1 MSEITPLAELLR
13 ALAPPLEYLAA
24 DDFRRVQQTHLPLP
38 ALAERVARA
47 RTAASPAAAATLV
60 ELERILAELASGPPR
75 EELFRR
81 AHALLPLLRDAAAVP
96 WSDYR
101 PVAEPVAAALETLA
115 RPVEAIRGVGPQRA
129 AQLSR
134 FGLRT
139 VEDALYHL
147 PFRYEDRR
155 ALRPLASLHVGE
167 EATAAGEVAH
177 VRESRGGRRRR
188 AVLEVVLRDADG
200 LLLLVWFHRLSYFQ
214 RRFAEGQRVVVHG
227 RVEPPLGGGP
237 PRLIHP
243 EVEVLGTGEEV
254 APQIVPVYE
263 KPTEMHVGAMRRIVQ
278 AAVTD
283 FAERVPS
290 ALPPAVAARQ
300 RVIELPRA
308 LRHVHAPR
316 PEAALEELAAARSL
330 ATAPSSSTSSSSS
343 SSGWRSGGR
352 RRERSRARP
361 SRPRPPW
368 CRRSAPS
375 SRSR

>member
-1 MSEITPLAELLR
+1 
-13 ALAPPLEYLAA
+13 
-24 DDFRRVQQTHLPLP
+24 
-38 ALAERVARA
+38 
-47 RTAASPAAAATLV
+47 
-60 ELERILAELASGPPR
+60 
-75 EELFRR
+75 
-81 AHALLPLLRDAAAVP
+81 AAAVP

-188 AVLEVVLRDADG
+188 AVLEVVRRD
-200 LLLLVWFHRLSYFQ
+200 
-214 RRFAEGQRVVVHG
+214 
-227 RVEPPLGGGP
+227 
-237 PRLIHP
+237 
-243 EVEVLGTGEEV
+243 
-254 APQIVPVYE
+254 
-263 KPTEMHVGAMRRIVQ
+263 VQ

-330 ATAPSSSTSSSSS
+330 AHRSLIFDELFFLQLGLALRRQAAGEEPGTAFPPSTALAPAF
-343 SSGWRSGGR
+343 RAQLPFALTTAQ
-352 RRERSRARP
+352 ERAFVEIATDLG
-361 SRPRPPW
+361 
-368 CRRSAPS
+368 APHPM
-375 SRSR
+375 